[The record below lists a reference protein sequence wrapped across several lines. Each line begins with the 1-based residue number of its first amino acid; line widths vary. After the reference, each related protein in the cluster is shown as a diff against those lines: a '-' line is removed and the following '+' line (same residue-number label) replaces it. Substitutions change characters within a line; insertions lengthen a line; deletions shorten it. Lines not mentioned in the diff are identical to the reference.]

1 VENVKIRYVFKN
13 EDKTKFRFMS
23 IVAIENVNFSDIIK
37 LYNSEGYELVSRDK
51 HTGFKDKKSK
61 EIYEGDIITCEY
73 GMGNKG
79 YKIVGDNGLHNFYY
93 WWLEYMIDGRD
104 VEKIG
109 NKYENPELLKEE
121 NNE

>member
-1 VENVKIRYVFKN
+1 MENVKIRYVFKN

-51 HTGFKDKKSK
+51 HTGLKDKEGN
-61 EIYEGDIITCEY
+61 EIYEGDIIKPDWGTTSDKEY
-73 GMGNKG
+73 KV
-79 YKIVGDNGLHNFYY
+79 VGENSLAEFYHWY
-93 WWLEYMIDGRD
+93 IEYCFDTEDI
-104 VEKIG
+104 EIIG

-121 NNE
+121 K